1 MEVMIILEVK
11 KIWASRKYIFG
22 KTAGGGEGQFV
33 LHPVFSGLV
42 MRYFEAMKINYGL
55 HNTVL
60 DNLDNFGNSE

>member
-1 MEVMIILEVK
+1 MKDVGYDNITSQKSLCFQ
-11 KIWASRKYIFG
+11 KIHFWKNRWI
-22 KTAGGGEGQFV
+22 
-33 LHPVFSGLV
+33 HPVFSGLI